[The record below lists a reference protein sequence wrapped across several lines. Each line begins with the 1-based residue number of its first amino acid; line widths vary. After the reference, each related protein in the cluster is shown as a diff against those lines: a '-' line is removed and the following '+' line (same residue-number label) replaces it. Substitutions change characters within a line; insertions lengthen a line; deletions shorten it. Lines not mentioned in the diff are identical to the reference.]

1 LGIRFFRFLS
11 ALGLFFGS
19 PVLSVSLAIILAAF
33 WNWKLPFQRHVATF
47 LEFEPLIFH
56 GICNILVF
64 ELFMSH
70 GILHLGF
77 IEGWFRVDIFKGWFS
92 G

>member
-1 LGIRFFRFLS
+1 MGPELLWELGFFRFLS

-19 PVLSVSLAIILAAF
+19 PVLSVSLDIILAAF

-56 GICNILVF
+56 GICNIVPWYF
-64 ELFMSH
+64 APRIH
-70 GILHLGF
+70 
-77 IEGWFRVDIFKGWFS
+77 
-92 G
+92 